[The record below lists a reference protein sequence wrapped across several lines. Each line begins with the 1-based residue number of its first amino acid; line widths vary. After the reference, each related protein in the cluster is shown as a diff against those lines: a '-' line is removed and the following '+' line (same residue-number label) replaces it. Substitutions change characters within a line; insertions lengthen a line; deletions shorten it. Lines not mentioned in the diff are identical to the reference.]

1 MGASVFFL
9 DNLNKN
15 ISPQKGCPDW
25 AKRRKNVRERRYRK
39 NNSAKGSVFND

>member
-15 ISPQKGCPDW
+15 ISPQKWRPYW
-25 AKRRKNVRERRYRK
+25 AKFFCPKCLYFWAVCYK
-39 NNSAKGSVFND
+39 ILSILC